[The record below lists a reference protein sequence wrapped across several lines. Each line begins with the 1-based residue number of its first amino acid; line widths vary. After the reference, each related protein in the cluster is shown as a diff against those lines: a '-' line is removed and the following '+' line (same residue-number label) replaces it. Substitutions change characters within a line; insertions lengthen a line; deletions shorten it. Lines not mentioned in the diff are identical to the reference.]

1 MPQLISRRHFLIS
14 SLGCTTACASSLQN
28 FPFDQQVQ
36 RNRLGLQIQFYGVG
50 CFRISYNG
58 FDVLSDPFFSYLPF
72 SQVAFGKIQSDPKQ
86 VDPYLPQLQNV
97 KMVVVGHNHYD
108 HNLDLAYIAPHLD
121 SQAVIAGSKTL
132 KTIQKTTL
140 TPLITRSVSG
150 PGRVNMQPFRFLC
163 GPERDNL
170 RGTTNEG
177 PFLCVEKPQLFLGS
191 TTAKTIQKC
200 Q

>member
-28 FPFDQQVQ
+28 FPFDQQAQ

-108 HNLDLAYIAPHLD
+108 HNLDLAYITPHLHA
-121 SQAVIAGSKTL
+121 QAVIAGSKTL
-132 KTIQKTTL
+132 KHTFA
-140 TPLITRSVSG
+140 PLNLNRNIVDVNSYVAQHKEMGKWYYHPNGQIRILPILSLAKPIICASRST
-150 PGRVNMQPFRFLC
+150 
-163 GPERDNL
+163 D
-170 RGTTNEG
+170 
-177 PFLCVEKPQLFLGS
+177 
-191 TTAKTIQKC
+191 
-200 Q
+200 